1 MWYDRLY
8 NEYTSLQLI
17 SLPVDSEPDYFK
29 QRPMFW
35 ARCSFLFHTQ
45 VQQIHTQ
52 NRKGSLFSPKEIS
65 AVLLMLQRKNISQ
78 IFQFPASII
87 PAGGWKIWNSISL
100 YQTRVIFLCFQ
111 ILSLSDNLI
120 TLCTQSVICSCEI
133 VWLFCLKKL
142 KFWKYANDLNF
153 LKFSLIT
160 LNFSSLLFFS
170 FSVVINTPCLSNWAV
185 FLNSNKE
192 FCYPLVIIV
201 GNNMSNKNIW
211 VRCVYMYN
219 WSHFQ

>member
-1 MWYDRLY
+1 MKNFQAFISLGRVWDWLIFSSSDWPIL
-8 NEYTSLQLI
+8 TSLFLWCVSSTVCCPTASTLTVFRWCPQWNAVHTLQLI

-100 YQTRVIFLCFQ
+100 YQTRVIFLCFL
-111 ILSLSDNLI
+111 IFNSL
-120 TLCTQSVICSCEI
+120 
-133 VWLFCLKKL
+133 
-142 KFWKYANDLNF
+142 
-153 LKFSLIT
+153 
-160 LNFSSLLFFS
+160 
-170 FSVVINTPCLSNWAV
+170 
-185 FLNSNKE
+185 
-192 FCYPLVIIV
+192 
-201 GNNMSNKNIW
+201 
-211 VRCVYMYN
+211 R
-219 WSHFQ
+219 